1 MLVKLVTRN
10 GDEEPGTGVLERVY
24 SGNPSKN
31 STWRTKEKKR
41 NNLGECEGSV
51 MVVNVSFYRLCP
63 RVQYGTGI
71 NKA

>member
-31 STWRTKEKKR
+31 SIWWTKEKKR
-41 NNLGECEGSV
+41 EQFGG
-51 MVVNVSFYRLCP
+51 M
-63 RVQYGTGI
+63 
-71 NKA
+71 